1 MSKCSDKQWNK
12 LWELWS
18 DEQVS
23 SPYAELMTYQN
34 EVENGGH
41 EQYFDTMSDVGDLT
55 QEMQVLSG
63 ILPDALVKNLRTAY
77 RAYQRLREN
86 IHDTDATDVLE
97 SCDDAFYDDDE
108 TINGILEAYAAKI
121 EA

>member
-1 MSKCSDKQWNK
+1 MSKCTDKQWNK
-12 LWELWS
+12 LWDSWS

-55 QEMQVLSG
+55 
-63 ILPDALVKNLRTAY
+63 
-77 RAYQRLREN
+77 
-86 IHDTDATDVLE
+86 
-97 SCDDAFYDDDE
+97 
-108 TINGILEAYAAKI
+108 
-121 EA
+121 